1 MVNLELR
8 LPPPLV
14 FVCCAAAMWWVRGE
28 THPGMG
34 MWSLIALLFAA
45 GAIMGFGAL
54 FRFRHHKT
62 TVSPTRPHE
71 TRHLVTGGV
80 YRISRNPMYLGL
92 FCWLAAW
99 GCYLGGVWV
108 CAGPA
113 LLALWLTR
121 FQIMPEERLLRA
133 RFGEEYARYCQQVRR
148 WC

>member
-14 FVCCAAAMWWVRGE
+14 FVCCATAMWWVRGE
-28 THPGMG
+28 TLPGMG
-34 MWSLIALLFAA
+34 MWGFIALLFVV

-92 FCWLAAW
+92 FC
-99 GCYLGGVWV
+99 
-108 CAGPA
+108 
-113 LLALWLTR
+113 
-121 FQIMPEERLLRA
+121 
-133 RFGEEYARYCQQVRR
+133 
-148 WC
+148 